1 MKRAAAALVAV
12 LLGVALSQLEHAP
25 AARAQAFGQ
34 CTCPGDGWALGWLDV
49 PTPTG
54 DLNPTMSLGWNI
66 NEAGNAVDPNLP
78 TVYDTWEAN
87 WAQVGQA
94 PWVERHWQY
103 RGPDGTFRRPLTL
116 AIPTDTHAPHLGVA
130 GKFTV
135 ADRTHTTTRMNIL
148 DAPVGQPSA
157 VMFGTSTVPT
167 FLRCLGQS
175 SPCIQQ
181 LSSDGTAFVQLVH
194 LDGQNRVN
202 IGAGADGVRFYA
214 AGRPLVTGA
223 TCEERLESLLLAL
236 GPLGV
241 GLVDVAP

>member
-1 MKRAAAALVAV
+1 MKRAPAALVAV
-12 LLGVALSQLEHAP
+12 LLGVALGQLEHAP
-25 AARAQAFGQ
+25 TARAQAVGQ
-34 CTCPGDGWALGWLDV
+34 CTCPGDGWALGWFDV

-66 NEAGNAVDPNLP
+66 NEAGNAVDPTLP

-103 RGPDGTFRRPLTL
+103 RGPDGTFRRPLSMV
-116 AIPTDTHAPHLGVA
+116 IPIDDHAPQIHVA
-130 GKFTV
+130 GKFVV
-135 ADRTHTTTRMNIL
+135 ADATHSAQRMTIL
-148 DAPVGQPSA
+148 DSPPAQASA
-157 VMFGTSTVPT
+157 VMFGSASVPT

-175 SPCIQQ
+175 APCIQQ

-202 IGAGADGVRFYA
+202 IGTGADGVRFYA
-214 AGRPLVTGA
+214 AGRPVVTGS

-241 GLVDVAP
+241 GLVDVAQ